1 MRASLD
7 ILLRLFR
14 KGKLYTPERERE
26 LRHLFLSTI
35 YNFLIALRKQY
46 LELGSVPDSSDRS
59 LIENARNGT
68 YSYQF
73 FAGEEGDDDLV
84 REDID
89 DPLSSNTE
97 FYIAESFFDKLLEDS
112 LDAYF
117 YPQWN
122 YDFENSITMIEY
134 LIADYQHQLYGGD

>member
-1 MRASLD
+1 M
-7 ILLRLFR
+7 
-14 KGKLYTPERERE
+14 
-26 LRHLFLSTI
+26 
-35 YNFLIALRKQY
+35 
-46 LELGSVPDSSDRS
+46 
-59 LIENARNGT
+59 
-68 YSYQF
+68 
-73 FAGEEGDDDLV
+73 